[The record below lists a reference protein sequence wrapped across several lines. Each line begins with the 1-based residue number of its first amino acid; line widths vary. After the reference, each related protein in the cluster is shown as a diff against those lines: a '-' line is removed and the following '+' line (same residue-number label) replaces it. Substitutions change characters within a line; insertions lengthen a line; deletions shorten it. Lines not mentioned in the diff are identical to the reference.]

1 MDNILEEVKREPQRE
16 QDERREPDIDQEDK
30 REPKREHTEEQG
42 CNISQYATQNNIFT
56 TFSKTKLL
64 YISVGSYVPDLI
76 TSRNNKQY
84 IFLSFCSNYCL
95 FDFVMVFDDFN
106 FSSLFAFIH

>member
-42 CNISQYATQNNIFT
+42 CNISQYATQINVFT
-56 TFSKTKLL
+56 TFLKAKLF
-64 YISVGSYVPDLI
+64 YIKGRFVRPN
-76 TSRNNKQY
+76 TS
-84 IFLSFCSNYCL
+84 FLSFWSNYRL
-95 FDFVMVFDDFN
+95 FDFVIVFDN
-106 FSSLFAFIH
+106 LNLFIHKIKIFHSIAKN